1 MNIKNTYKI
10 LKLISGETII
20 CELTESDGKYRIS
33 RPMQMHIH
41 PQMSMMGM
49 SESLMLSRWVEPF
62 TEEESFEIDPK
73 HVIITLT
80 ASPGLSIYYA
90 GVMNKIDTGREIT
103 SSMDNINKEDIYDE
117 LLEELEVESKSIH

>member
-1 MNIKNTYKI
+1 
-10 LKLISGETII
+10 
-20 CELTESDGKYRIS
+20 
-33 RPMQMHIH
+33 MQMHIH

-62 TEEESFEIDPK
+62 TEEKSFEIDPK